1 MSEALATSAGR
12 LTLTSPDAL
21 IASVPHLIGFPPQDS
36 VVLVGIAPDDV
47 KHRASVRLTQ
57 RFDRPTADLA
67 EGSREQM
74 ARQAAA
80 PMISAGCTEVIITV
94 FGDQRPDPDRELPD
108 GQLVDALITALDDG
122 DVSIRDALY
131 TDGESRW
138 SYGCDDPSCCPP
150 AGRPIPDEVRGLV
163 AAEFA
168 VAGVAMVPSR
178 DALAAELA
186 PADADARDQMAGQVL
201 SAWAEREQALG
212 LAEGARS
219 TLDASG
225 LEAWRDSAIST
236 VSRLAGHDPLPPADL
251 ARVAVGLGDIRVRD
265 AALWDLSQPGGDRDA
280 VIAGLASIVRQAPD
294 GHVAP
299 AATVLAIC
307 HWTSGDGARA
317 NVALEHAFADD
328 PGYSLAGL
336 VGTSLHTGMPP
347 QAWTESIAG
356 LSRDVCRHGEPRP
369 TPTPPPATAPS
380 PRPRASIAS
389 PSPGLA

>member
-1 MSEALATSAGR
+1 MSEALATSVGR

-21 IASVPHLIGFPPQDS
+21 IASIPHLIGFPPEDS
-36 VVLVGIAPDDV
+36 VVLVGIAPDDAS
-47 KHRASVRLTQ
+47 HRASVRLTQ
-57 RFDRPTADLA
+57 RFDRPASDLPEDA
-67 EGSREQM
+67 RAQM
-74 ARQAAA
+74 ARQAAG
-80 PMISAGCTEVIITV
+80 PMMTAGCTEVIITV

-150 AGRPIPDEVRGLV
+150 EGRPIPDEVRGLV
-163 AAEFA
+163 AAEFT

-186 PADADARDQMAGQVL
+186 PANADARADMAARVL
-201 SAWAEREQALG
+201 TAHAERDRTLG
-212 LAEGARS
+212 LG
-219 TLDASG
+219 DDGSG
-225 LEAWRDSAIST
+225 REAWRDSAIAT
-236 VSRLAGHDPLPPADL
+236 VSRLSGPDPLPPADL

-265 AALWDLSQPGGDRDA
+265 TALWDLARPGANGDA
-280 VIAGLASIVRQAPD
+280 VIAGLASIVRQAPE

-328 PGYSLAGL
+328 PDYSLAGL
-336 VGTSLHTGMPP
+336 VRTSLHTGLPP
-347 QAWTESIAG
+347 QAWTDSLAG
-356 LSRDVCRHGEPRP
+356 LSRDVCRHGE
-369 TPTPPPATAPS
+369 TPTTATPVQPAPAPS
-380 PRPRASIAS
+380 PRLRASIAS